1 MQKSDIKILLV
12 QLRVDKIMQAQELK
26 AVCRSGELKPEQI
39 TVVNGLED
47 TISVEDLNGYHML
60 IVGGT
65 GDYSIFDQLP
75 IIESLTE
82 VLKYA
87 RETNF
92 PVLGSCWGAQFLAHI
107 FGGVVETVPEKE
119 ELGSY
124 LAWPTAYADDDPLF
138 YDAPQGFWAQIGH
151 HQSITKLPA
160 GAVNLVATERC
171 EIQAFTWLGSRIYG
185 LQLHSDLNKDE
196 LIERVDHYRANYA
209 PDQAAYN
216 AFMDSLKD
224 SPYTDNL
231 IAKFIDR
238 IVLPSTIS
246 PAI

>member
-1 MQKSDIKILLV
+1 MSKDELKILLI
-12 QLRVDKIMQAQELK
+12 QLRLDETMCAQERR
-26 AVCRSGELKPEQI
+26 AVCRSGNVKPEQVTI
-39 TVVNGLED
+39 VNGLEE
-47 TISVEDLNGYHML
+47 TISPADLEGHHML

-65 GDYSIFDQLP
+65 GDFSIFDD
-75 IIESLTE
+75 IIVREHLE
-82 VLKYA
+82 KVLRHAK
-87 RETNF
+87 ETNF

-107 FGGVVETVPEKE
+107 FGGVVETIPEKE

-124 LAWPTAYADDDPLF
+124 LAWPTTYADDDPLF

-151 HQSITKLPA
+151 HQSITKLPE

-231 IAKFIDR
+231 IEKFIDR
-238 IVLPSTIS
+238 IALPSTIS
-246 PAI
+246 PVT

>member
-1 MQKSDIKILLV
+1 MPRDAIKILLV
-12 QLRVDKIMQAQELK
+12 QLRIDEVMREQEK
-26 AVCRSGELKPEQI
+26 QAVCRSGHVQPEQI
-39 TVVNGLED
+39 TVINGLEQAVS
-47 TISVEDLNGYHML
+47 TSDLDGHHML

-65 GDYSIFDQLP
+65 GDFSIFDDAVTTRDNLKELL
-75 IIESLTE
+75 IEAKNS
-82 VLKYA
+82 
-87 RETNF
+87 NF
-92 PVLGSCWGAQFLAHI
+92 PVLGSCWGAQFIAHI

-124 LAWPTAYADDDPLF
+124 LAWPTSYAMDDPLF

-151 HQSITKLPA
+151 HQSITKLPK
-160 GAVNLVATERC
+160 GAVNLLSTERC

-185 LQLHSDLNKDE
+185 LQLHSDLSKEE
-196 LIERVDHYRANYA
+196 LIERVNHYRANYA

-224 SPYTDNL
+224 SPYTDDL

-238 IVLPSTIS
+238 IVLPAAS
-246 PAI
+246 A